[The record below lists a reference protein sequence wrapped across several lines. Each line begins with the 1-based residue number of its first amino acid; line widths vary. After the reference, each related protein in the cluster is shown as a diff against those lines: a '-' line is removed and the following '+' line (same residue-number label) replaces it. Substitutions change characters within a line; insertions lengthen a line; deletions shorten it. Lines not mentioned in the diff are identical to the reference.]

1 MAIRIHVQAARRAMV
16 LATFGSVLV
25 VWQVSGEE
33 LPSQQPTG
41 QWVLTPIT
49 PIAPTTIPPASIP
62 PAAWLHNSRTGE
74 LFLCHQV
81 ISRDPP
87 STAAGVCLPMPLIP
101 LGPATPASPPAPPP
115 AQTPPR
121 KSP

>member
-1 MAIRIHVQAARRAMV
+1 MAIRIHVQAARRAMI
-16 LATFGSVLV
+16 LATFGAALV
-25 VWQVSGEE
+25 VGLASGEE
-33 LPSQQPTG
+33 LPSQPPTG

-49 PIAPTTIPPASIP
+49 PTTIPPG
-62 PAAWLHNSRTGE
+62 AWLHNSRTGE

-81 ISRDPP
+81 ISKDPP

-101 LGPATPASPPAPPP
+101 LGPSTPLAPPP
-115 AQTPPR
+115 PQTPPR

>member
-16 LATFGSVLV
+16 LATFGAALV
-25 VWQVSGEE
+25 VGQASGEE
-33 LPSQQPTG
+33 LPSSGP
-41 QWVLTPIT
+41 WVLTPIT
-49 PIAPTTIPPASIP
+49 PIATPPASIP

-101 LGPATPASPPAPPP
+101 
-115 AQTPPR
+115 
-121 KSP
+121 